1 MRKSL
6 FVLIAWPAVSTTLL
20 SATVPA
26 PAATPNPSCLPD
38 SVCPEWTTRYDAA
51 ALYDHAYDIVTS
63 PDGARVYV
71 TGASTSTAG
80 GLDYLTIAYNAG
92 TGQQLWIARYDS
104 PNHGADAPAGA
115 SALGTAIAISADGN
129 RIFVS
134 GYSADMNG
142 KYDYLTIAYNAA
154 DGVEAWTSH
163 YSTLQESQATALAL
177 SGDGQLLCEPHFPC
191 GKAVA
196 RKI

>member
-1 MRKSL
+1 MKKTV
-6 FVLIAWPAVSTTLL
+6 FVSMAGLAVTMALL
-20 SATVPA
+20 SATA
-26 PAATPNPSCLPD
+26 PALADMPNPDCLPD

-51 ALYDHAYDIVTS
+51 ALYDHAFDIVTS
-63 PDGARVYV
+63 SDGARVYV

-163 YSTLQESQATALAL
+163 YSTPQESQATALAL
-177 SGDGQLLCEPHFPC
+177 SGDGQRLCEPHFPC